1 MKNVFVETSN
11 VKRLLSALSALED
24 RGAQEACL
32 GVVDGVP
39 GLGKT
44 TTLKHWVAKTGWIY
58 LRAKKEWKPAW
69 LMNELLESLP
79 VRPPHSI
86 EKKYETILRELGS
99 RQTAAQM
106 TRRSFGVVIDEADHI
121 SSKEALLETVRDISD
136 MLELPVILVGMGKV
150 NDNVSRF
157 PQISSRI
164 SQRVTFQKASREDV
178 RLLIDHKCEVKVAD
192 CLVDF
197 VLKVSQGYNREVLE
211 AIANIERFGM
221 RIDPGQKGVTLADMS
236 GQVVLNDRRTNK
248 PILVPEFA

>member
-11 VKRLLSALSALED
+11 VKRLLSALAALED

-32 GVVDGVP
+32 AVVDGVP

-58 LRAKKEWKPAW
+58 LRAKKKWRPAW
-69 LMNELLESLP
+69 MMNEMLEALP
-79 VRPPHSI
+79 VHPPHSI

-99 RQTAAQM
+99 RQTSAQM
-106 TRRSFGVVIDEADHI
+106 AHRTFGIVIDEADHI
-121 SSKEALLETVRDISD
+121 SSKDDMLETVRDISD

-150 NDNVSRF
+150 NDNISRF
-157 PQISSRI
+157 PQISSRV
-164 SQRVTFQKASREDV
+164 SQRVKFEKASRDDV
-178 RLLIDHKCEVKVAD
+178 QMLIDQKCEVKVAG

-221 RIDPGQKGVTLADMS
+221 RADPGPQGITVADMR
-236 GQVVLNDRRTNK
+236 GQTILNDRDTNK
-248 PILVPEFA
+248 PILVPGLA